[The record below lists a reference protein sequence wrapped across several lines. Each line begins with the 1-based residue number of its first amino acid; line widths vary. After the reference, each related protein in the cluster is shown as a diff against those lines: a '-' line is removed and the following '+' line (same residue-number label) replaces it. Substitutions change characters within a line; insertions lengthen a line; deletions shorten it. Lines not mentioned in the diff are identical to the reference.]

1 MTEVK
6 KEDVVKILHTYP
18 LCRVSKMYFANII
31 SRTMSRRNKS
41 NVRQQCLINRG
52 GHYVENIIFI
62 GRIMFDCF
70 KIVVVLLKKFT
81 TSFHFR

>member
-1 MTEVK
+1 MK

-31 SRTMSRRNKS
+31 SRTVPRRNKS

-52 GHYVENIIFI
+52 GRYVTNIIFI
-62 GRIMFDCF
+62 GRIMVNCF
-70 KIVVVLLKKFT
+70 KIVTLPL
-81 TSFHFR
+81 RG